1 VCNAR
6 DVSETNQRVHPEMP
20 CQEVVEVVTDY
31 LENAL
36 EKRDRGRFE
45 AHLAECEACRDYL
58 EQFRQ
63 TIALAGRVEPERLP
77 PRMRDELLA
86 AFRDWRD
93 R

>member
-1 VCNAR
+1 M
-6 DVSETNQRVHPEMP
+6 TTLPEMP
-20 CQEVVEVVTDY
+20 CQELVEVITDY

-36 EKRDRGRFE
+36 AERDRRRFE
-45 AHLAECEACRDYL
+45 AHLDECQACRDYL

-77 PRMRDELLA
+77 PRMREELLA

>member
-1 VCNAR
+1 M
-6 DVSETNQRVHPEMP
+6 TTLPEMP
-20 CQEVVEVVTDY
+20 CQELVEVLTDY

-36 EKRDRGRFE
+36 AERDRRRFE

-58 EQFRQ
+58 EQFRL
-63 TIALAGRVEPERLP
+63 TIALAGRLERERMP
-77 PRMRDELLA
+77 PRMREELQA

>member
-1 VCNAR
+1 M
-6 DVSETNQRVHPEMP
+6 TTLPEMP
-20 CQEVVEVVTDY
+20 CQQLVEVITDY

-36 EKRDRGRFE
+36 AERDRCRFE

-63 TIALAGRVEPERLP
+63 TIALAGRVQPERLP
-77 PRMRDELLA
+77 PRMREELLA
-86 AFRDWRD
+86 AFRDWHD

>member
-1 VCNAR
+1 MT
-6 DVSETNQRVHPEMP
+6 SLPEMP
-20 CQEVVEVVTDY
+20 CQELVEVITDY

-36 EKRDRGRFE
+36 AERDCRRFE

-58 EQFRQ
+58 EQLRQ